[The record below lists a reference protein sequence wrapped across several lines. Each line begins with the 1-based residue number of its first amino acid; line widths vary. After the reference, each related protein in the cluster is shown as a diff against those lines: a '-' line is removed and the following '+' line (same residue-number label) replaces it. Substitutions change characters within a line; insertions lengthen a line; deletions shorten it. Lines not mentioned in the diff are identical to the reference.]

1 MPPGLPRATLCGIA
15 SSHDKPRTTPR
26 PDLPP
31 AQALQAFGPATR
43 RWFEGAFARATPV
56 QGAGWKA
63 IAAGENALLLAP
75 TGSGKTL
82 AAFLWC
88 LDRLGREQAAA
99 QPGVRII
106 YVSPLKALAYDI
118 ERNLRA
124 PLAGIARAAETLGT
138 PFRAPRIAVRTGD
151 TPARDRRE
159 LLRDPAPI
167 LITTPESLY
176 LMLGSSARE
185 TLRLVDTVI
194 VDEIHALAP
203 TKRGAHLALSLE
215 RLAAITAVDFQR
227 IGLSATQ
234 RPLDEIGR
242 FLAGDRP
249 VTLVDTS
256 EPPRLSLAIEVP
268 VDEMEAAR
276 SERRQE
282 HEEGHTGGPTGIWA
296 AIHPRLVELV
306 RAHRSTIVFA
316 NSRRLCERLAQ
327 GINDLAGEGLVR
339 AHHGSVSRAQ
349 RTEIEEM
356 LKAGQLRGLVATS
369 SLELGIDMAAVD
381 LVVQIESPGSVARGL
396 QRIGRAGHQVGAQ
409 SAGRIFPKHRA
420 DLLEAAV
427 VARQMLAGQVEPTRV
442 PRNPLDVLAQQIVA
456 TVASAPD
463 GGVSRTAPPR
473 PAKGKRRAPAT
484 GEVETSGLPVARLEE
499 LVKRAY
505 PFATLTHDVFLA
517 VLDML
522 AGRYPSDEFA
532 DLRPRLT
539 WDRATDRLTP
549 RRDAALIALLS
560 GGTIPDRGL
569 FAVHLGPNGPR
580 IGELDEE
587 MVYESRVGE
596 TFLLGATTWRIAEI
610 TRDRVIVTPAPGEP
624 GKMPFW
630 RGEGPGRPLE
640 LGQALG
646 AFVRE
651 VGEQKEKA
659 ALAWLAKAAP
669 IEKRAARNLWRYV
682 ADQRAATG
690 TLPTDRELTIE
701 RFRDELGDWRV
712 CILSPFGAR
721 IHAPWALALEAR
733 LTTAAGFEVQTLWSD
748 DGIVLRFAGADEPP
762 ALATLV
768 PEPEEVE
775 ELVLEQLTRSALF
788 ATHFRENAARA
799 LLLPRRRPNARSP
812 LWAQRLKS
820 QSLMAAALRY
830 PSFPIV
836 LETYRACLQDV
847 FDLPALKQVLESIR
861 RREVRVVEVDTATAS
876 PFARSLAFAYVAA
889 YMYEGDAPLA
899 ERRAQALTLDRQ
911 LLREL
916 LGQDELASLLDPAA
930 LDEVEAELQ
939 ATDPERR
946 VRHADG
952 AHDLLR
958 RIGDLSVG
966 ELAGRAEPG
975 ADVASWLT
983 ALAETHQAAE
993 VRVAGDARWI
1003 AAEDIGRYRD
1013 ALGVQPPVGTPLALL
1028 APAPDALETLVG
1040 RWARTHGPFPA
1051 PRLAARFGLTL
1062 GQVSPALKAL
1072 AASGRLVEGHFR
1084 PGGIAEWCDAEVMRI
1099 LRRRTLARLRSE
1111 VAPVE
1116 ATVLARFLPGWHG
1129 IGSPRKG
1136 TARLREVIEQLEGAY
1151 LPFSDLEGAILPARV
1166 RDFAS
1171 SMLDELGALGELVW
1185 IGGGALGGEDGR
1197 VALFRRD
1204 HVRLL
1209 FEPRPLP
1216 DDLSERHRALLA
1228 ALEGQGA
1235 SFFAHLTA
1243 AVPGASTAEV
1253 LEALWDLVWLGLV
1266 TNDTFQPLRAL
1277 AAPRRMRD
1285 SARGVV
1291 AQAAGR
1297 WSTVAS
1303 LLRPPVV
1310 ATEALHARAS
1320 SMLERYGVVSREA
1333 VATEGWPGGFAALS
1347 PVLRALE
1354 DAGKI
1359 RRGHFVEGL
1368 TGAQFAHA
1376 GAVDRLRGARDGED
1390 GALVLAAVD
1399 PANPYGA
1406 LIPWPGAGE
1415 GDDGNQPRRAAGARV
1430 VLVQGAPVVYVERGG
1445 HRLRVFSDDAKTLGL
1460 AVEALRNGLRRRPLQ
1475 IENVNGQPAL
1485 KSKVAAA
1492 LRQAGFR
1499 MEPNALVLDP
1509 GPAAGARAAEEAPR
1523 WSARR

>member
-1 MPPGLPRATLCGIA
+1 MQAWPIANTDHVSGDISDGILA
-15 SSHDKPRTTPR
+15 
-26 PDLPP
+26 
-31 AQALQAFGPATR
+31 AFQPATR
-43 RWFEGAFARATPV
+43 RWFEATFARPTPV
-56 QGAGWKA
+56 QAAGWKA
-63 IAAGENALLLAP
+63 IAAGAHALLLAP

-88 LDRLGREQAAA
+88 LDRLGRDPAAEA
-99 QPGVRII
+99 KPGVRVI

-124 PLAGIARAAETLGT
+124 PLAGIARAAESLGL
-138 PFRAPRIAVRTGD
+138 PFQAPRIAVRTGD
-151 TPARDRRE
+151 TPARERRE
-159 LLRDPAPI
+159 LRRDPAHI

-176 LMLGSSARE
+176 LMLGSAARDM
-185 TLRLVDTVI
+185 LRACETVI

-203 TKRGAHLALSLE
+203 GKRGAHLALSLE
-215 RLAAITAVDFQR
+215 RLAAISGRDPQR

-242 FLAGDRP
+242 FLGGDRP

-256 EPPRLSLAIEVP
+256 EAPRLDLTIEVP
-268 VDEMEAAR
+268 VDEMEKAR
-276 SERRQE
+276 SERTIE
-282 HEEGHTGGPTGIWA
+282 HEEGHSGAPTGIWA
-296 AIHPRLVELV
+296 AIHPRLCELV

-349 RTEIEEM
+349 RLEIEEM

-396 QRIGRAGHQVGAQ
+396 QRIGRAGHQVGAR
-409 SAGRIFPKHRA
+409 STGRIFPKHRA

-427 VARQMLAGQVEPTRV
+427 VARRMLEAAIEPTRV

-456 TVASAPD
+456 IVASVPE
-463 GGVSRTAPPR
+463 GGA
-473 PAKGKRRAPAT
+473 RAAFEA
-484 GEVETSGLPVARLEE
+484 GAAGLDDEGITVARLEVM
-499 LVKRAY
+499 VKRAY
-505 PFATLTHDVFLA
+505 PFASLSHDVLAA

-549 RRDAALIALLS
+549 RRDARLIALLG

-569 FAVHLGPNGPR
+569 FAVHLGPSGPR

-630 RGEGPGRPLE
+630 RGDGPGRPLE
-640 LGQALG
+640 LGRALG

-651 VGEQKEKA
+651 LGERSERA
-659 ALAWLAKAAP
+659 AVSWLASTTPLDA
-669 IEKRAARNLWRYV
+669 RAARNLWRYV
-682 ADQRAATG
+682 SDQREATG
-690 TLPTDRELTIE
+690 TLPTDRDITVE
-701 RFRDELGDWRV
+701 RFRDELGDFRI

-721 IHAPWALALEAR
+721 VHAPWALALEAR
-733 LTTAAGFEVQTLWSD
+733 LGTSAGFEVQTLWSD
-748 DGIVLRFAGADEPP
+748 DGIVLRFAGAEEPP
-762 ALATLV
+762 ALATLL
-768 PEPEEVE
+768 PEPEEIE
-775 ELVLEQLTRSALF
+775 DLVLEQLTRSALF

-812 LWAQRLKS
+812 LWAQRLKA
-820 QSLMAAALRY
+820 QTLMAAALRY
-830 PSFPIV
+830 PGFPIV
-836 LETYRACLQDV
+836 LETYRECLQDV
-847 FDLPALKQVLESIR
+847 FDLPALQELLAGIR
-861 RREVRVVEVDTATAS
+861 RRDIRVVEVDTASAS

-916 LGQDELASLLDPAA
+916 LGQDELAALLDPAA

-939 ATDPERR
+939 AIDPERR

-958 RIGDLSVG
+958 RIGDLTEA
-966 ELAGRAEPG
+966 ELVARADAGSSE
-975 ADVASWLT
+975 VAGWLQ
-983 ALAETHQAAE
+983 ALAATHQAAR
-993 VRVAGDARWI
+993 VRVARQERWI
-1003 AAEDIGRYRD
+1003 AAEDLARYRD
-1013 ALGVQPPVGTPLALL
+1013 ALGVQPPAGTPLALL
-1028 APAPDALETLVG
+1028 EPAPHPLHTLIA
-1040 RWARTHGPFPA
+1040 RWARTHGPFVVE
-1051 PRLAARFGLTL
+1051 RVAARFGLTG
-1062 GQVSPALKAL
+1062 GQVDPVLRAL
-1072 AASGRLVEGHFR
+1072 AAEGRLVEGHFR
-1084 PGGIAEWCDAEVMRI
+1084 VGGASEWCDAEVMRVI
-1099 LRRRTLARLRSE
+1099 RRRTLARLRSE

-1116 ATVLARFLPGWHG
+1116 AGVLARFLPGWHG
-1129 IGSPRKG
+1129 VGSPRRG
-1136 TARLREVIEQLEGAY
+1136 SARLREVVEQLEGAY
-1151 LPFSDLEGAILPARV
+1151 LPFSDLERMILPARV
-1166 RDFAS
+1166 RDFTSA
-1171 SMLDELGALGELVW
+1171 MLDELGALGELVW
-1185 IGGGALGGEDGR
+1185 IGGAALGGEDGR
-1197 VALFRRD
+1197 VALYRRD
-1204 HVRLL
+1204 HARLL
-1209 FEPRPLP
+1209 LEPRPAPEDLP
-1216 DDLSERHRALLA
+1216 ARHRALLGV
-1228 ALEGQGA
+1228 LETQGA
-1235 SFFAHLTA
+1235 SFFAQLSA
-1243 AVPGASTAEV
+1243 ACPDATTAEV
-1253 LEALWDLVWLGLV
+1253 LDALWDLVWAGLV

-1277 AAPRRMRD
+1277 TTPRRLR
-1285 SARGVV
+1285 AGGRNLL

-1303 LLRPPVV
+1303 LLRPAPVP
-1310 ATEALHARAS
+1310 TEAAHARAVS
-1320 SMLERYGVVSREA
+1320 LLERYGVVSREA
-1333 VATEGWPGGFAALS
+1333 VVSEGLPGGFAALS
-1347 PVLRALE
+1347 PVFRALE

-1376 GAVDRLRGARDGED
+1376 GAVDRLRAARDGD
-1390 GALVLAAVD
+1390 DVVVLAAVD

-1406 LIPWPGAGE
+1406 LIPWPASKDAPQAAGAGE
-1415 GDDGNQPRRAAGARV
+1415 SAGAGQPRRAAGARV
-1430 VLVQGAPVVYVERGG
+1430 VLVHGVPALYVERGG
-1445 HRLRVFSDDAKTLGL
+1445 RRLRVFSDDGKTLRQ
-1460 AVEALRNGLRRRPLQ
+1460 AVEALRRGPNDGRRRSLRV
-1475 IENVNGQPAL
+1475 ENVNGSPAL
-1485 KSKVAAA
+1485 KSGLLGP

-1509 GPAAGARAAEEAPR
+1509 APDTRVQHGAGAGGGGATGR
-1523 WSARR
+1523 

>member
-1 MPPGLPRATLCGIA
+1 
-15 SSHDKPRTTPR
+15 
-26 PDLPP
+26 
-31 AQALQAFGPATR
+31 
-43 RWFEGAFARATPV
+43 V
-56 QGAGWKA
+56 QSAGWRA

-99 QPGVRII
+99 EKPGVRIV

-124 PLAGIARAAETLGT
+124 PLAGIARAAETLET

-151 TPARDRRE
+151 TPARERRE

-176 LMLGSSARE
+176 LMLGSAARE
-185 TLRLVDTVI
+185 TLRMVDTVI

-215 RLAAITAVDFQR
+215 RLAAITQVDFQR

-242 FLAGDRP
+242 FLGGDRP

-268 VDEMEAAR
+268 VDEMENAR
-276 SERRQE
+276 SERRLE

-327 GINDLAGEGLVR
+327 GINDLAGESLVR

-396 QRIGRAGHQVGAQ
+396 QRVGRAGHQVGAQ

-456 TVASAPD
+456 IVASAPD
-463 GGVSRTAPPR
+463 GGVSRTAPAR
-473 PAKGKRRAPAT
+473 AGKGKRRVAADPEAAA
-484 GEVETSGLPVARLEE
+484 LPVSRLEE

-596 TFLLGATTWRIAEI
+596 TFLLGATSWRIAEI

-646 AFVRE
+646 GFVRE
-651 VGEQKEKA
+651 LGELKEKA
-659 ALAWLAKAAP
+659 ALAWLGKTTP
-669 IEKRAARNLWRYV
+669 IEKRAAKNLWRYV

-721 IHAPWALALEAR
+721 IHAPWALALEGR
-733 LTTAAGFEVQTLWSD
+733 LGTAAGFEVQSLWSD

-762 ALATLV
+762 PLATLV
-768 PEPEEVE
+768 PEPEEIE
-775 ELVLEQLTRSALF
+775 DLVLEQLTRSALF

-812 LWAQRLKS
+812 LWAQRLKA
-820 QSLMAAALRY
+820 QNLMAAALRY

-861 RREVRVVEVDTATAS
+861 RREVRVIEVDTATAS

-916 LGQDELASLLDPAA
+916 LGQDELAALLDPAA

-946 VRHADG
+946 VRHADA

-958 RIGDLSVG
+958 RIGDLSEE
-966 ELAGRAEPG
+966 ELAARAEPG
-975 ADVASWLT
+975 ADVAGWLH
-983 ALAETHQAAE
+983 ALEETHQATP
-993 VRVAGDARWI
+993 VRVAGQARWI

-1051 PRLAARFGLTL
+1051 SRLAARFGLTL
-1062 GQVSPALKAL
+1062 GQVAPALKAL
-1072 AASGRLVEGHFR
+1072 AAAGRLVEGHFR
-1084 PGGIAEWCDAEVMRI
+1084 PGGAAEWCDAEVMRV

-1116 ATVLARFLPGWHG
+1116 AAVLARFLPGWHG
-1129 IGSPRKG
+1129 VGSPRRG
-1136 TARLREVIEQLEGAY
+1136 TARLREVVEQLEGAY
-1151 LPFSDLEGAILPARV
+1151 LPFSDLESAILPARV

-1216 DDLSERHRALLA
+1216 DDLPERHRALLA
-1228 ALEGQGA
+1228 ALDAQGA
-1235 SFFAHLTA
+1235 SFFAHLSA
-1243 AVPGASTAEV
+1243 AVPGATTAEV

-1277 AAPRRMRD
+1277 SAPRRMRD

-1303 LLRPPVV
+1303 LLRPQVVV

-1320 SMLERYGVVSREA
+1320 SLLERYGVVSREA

-1347 PVLRALE
+1347 PVFRALE

-1376 GAVDRLRGARDGED
+1376 GAVDRLRGARDGEE

-1406 LIPWPGAGE
+1406 LIAWPGISD

-1430 VLVQGAPVVYVERGG
+1430 VLVQGAPILYLERGG
-1445 HRLRVFSDDAKTLGL
+1445 HRLRVFSDDGKTLGQ
-1460 AVEALRNGLRRRPLQ
+1460 AVEALRNSGRRRPLQ

-1485 KSKVAAA
+1485 KSKLAAA

-1509 GPAAGARAAEEAPR
+1509 GTGARADEPARPPAA
-1523 WSARR
+1523 ARR